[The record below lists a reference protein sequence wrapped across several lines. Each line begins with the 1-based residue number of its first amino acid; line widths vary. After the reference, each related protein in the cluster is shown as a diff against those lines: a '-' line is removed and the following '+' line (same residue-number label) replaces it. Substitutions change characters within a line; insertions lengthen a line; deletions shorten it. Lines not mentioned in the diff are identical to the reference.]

1 MKNKILRI
9 ALLIV
14 GVIIILLSIYYL
26 KKYLESFTI
35 TQNAK
40 QIEQTEHFGTYQPVH
55 IGDPKTIDLSSSIIE
70 NARNPALGI
79 DGLQY
84 ISSNNKSNML
94 FAIVI
99 DRPGNIAICSY
110 DNSNSKWNCLYA
122 DITNISGS
130 IPNFTQ

>member
-26 KKYLESFTI
+26 NKYLESFTI

-40 QIEQTEHFGTYQPVH
+40 QMKQTEHFETYQPVH
-55 IGDPKTIDLSSSIIE
+55 IGDPKTIDFSSDIIS
-70 NARNPALGI
+70 NAQNLALGI

-84 ISSNNKSNML
+84 VSSNNKSNML

-99 DRPGNIAICSY
+99 DLSLIH
-110 DNSNSKWNCLYA
+110 
-122 DITNISGS
+122 ISE
-130 IPNFTQ
+130 PTRQP